1 MDRGVPPI
9 WPLSWVFDP
18 KNKLLN
24 DNHGARIF
32 GEPKGA
38 TRRTHISRQ
47 PALIESQ
54 LER

>member
-32 GEPKGA
+32 GELVGV
-38 TRRTHISRQ
+38 TCRTPFSRQ
-47 PALIESQ
+47 PTLIKP
-54 LER
+54 